1 MSTTGGLDLRLP
13 IGALFTVLGV
23 VVAGY
28 GLATRGDVA
37 RYAPSGSVNINLWWG
52 LVMLMF
58 GVAMLLA
65 SRSRRRARGRKAVR
79 DAARRA

>member
-1 MSTTGGLDLRLP
+1 MSATGGLDLRLP

-23 VVAGY
+23 VVAGH

-52 LVMLMF
+52 LVMLLF
-58 GVAMLLA
+58 GVAMLVA
-65 SRSRRRARGRKAVR
+65 SRTRARARASHAIR
-79 DAARRA
+79 DAERR

>member
-1 MSTTGGLDLRLP
+1 MSATGGLDLRLP

-52 LVMLMF
+52 LVMLLF

-65 SRSRRRARGRKAVR
+65 SRASASARARHAVR
-79 DAARRA
+79 DAARR

>member
-1 MSTTGGLDLRLP
+1 MSATGGLDLRLP

-28 GLATRGDVA
+28 GLATRGDAA

-52 LVMLMF
+52 LVMLVF

-65 SRSRRRARGRKAVR
+65 SRASASARARHAGR
-79 DAARRA
+79 DAARR

>member
-1 MSTTGGLDLRLP
+1 MSATGGLDLRLP

-52 LVMLMF
+52 VVMLLF

-65 SRSRRRARGRKAVR
+65 SRAGARARTRHAAR
-79 DAARRA
+79 DAARR

>member
-1 MSTTGGLDLRLP
+1 MSATGGLDLRLP

-52 LVMLMF
+52 LVMLVF

-65 SRSRRRARGRKAVR
+65 SRASARARARHAGR
-79 DAARRA
+79 DAARR